1 MRRLVSA
8 ILGLTIVLAA
18 CGSDEVEPF
27 AVVASSNGSI
37 GVGEQRVLFAL
48 VDPETDEFLA
58 SPDREA
64 TVTIRDENGSPLDT
78 YPMEFIWTVP
88 DVRGLYVAQVDIPE
102 AATYQAT
109 IDAEGLATA
118 GPAGFVAFEDPPL
131 IEPGEEAPA
140 SETRTSADFPDL
152 SVISSDPE
160 PDPAM
165 YESSVASAVTSGA
178 PSVIVFATPA
188 FCTSESCGPL
198 LDQVKALR
206 PVYPGVGVRPCRDL
220 RGPPGL
226 LSRGA
231 DCGAGDGRVGA
242 PIRALGIRGGLL
254 RRGHIDVRGC
264 RFRSRADRRDR
275 RRQPVVGRWFGES
288 V

>member
-1 MRRLVSA
+1 MRRLVSG
-8 ILGLTIVLAA
+8 ILGLTIFLAA

-64 TVTIRDENGSPLDT
+64 SVTIRDENGSPLDT
-78 YPMEFIWTVP
+78 YPMDFVWTVP

-118 GPAGFVAFEDPPL
+118 GPAGLVAFEDPPL

-198 LDQVKALR
+198 LDQVKSLR
-206 PVYPGVGVRPCRDL
+206 PDYPGVEFVHVEIYEDLQVSSPEELTVVPATGEWGLPSEPWVFVVDSSGVVT
-220 RGPPGL
+220 
-226 LSRGA
+226 STFEGA
-231 DCGAGDGRVGA
+231 ASDAELTAAMDAVS
-242 PIRALGIRGGLL
+242 P
-254 RRGHIDVRGC
+254 
-264 RFRSRADRRDR
+264 
-275 RRQPVVGRWFGES
+275 
-288 V
+288 